1 MGYRSDTRIIVSKEG
16 FERLK
21 EFSNNY
27 MENVG
32 EKDYDLMEQIE
43 VRKVNDF
50 EVYFGWN
57 YLKWYAFSDCYK
69 DITAIEEGLSWL
81 ANHDYSYRFAR
92 IGESYD
98 DYEERS
104 FDSEER
110 EKDIILDYPC
120 LQRYFDDEV
129 V

>member
-1 MGYRSDTRIIVSKEG
+1 MSYRSDCRIIVSKEG

-43 VRKVNDF
+43 VKKENED

-57 YLKWYAFSDCYK
+57 YLKWYAFSDGFNDVK
-69 DITAIEEGLSWL
+69 AIEQGLDWL

-104 FDSEER
+104 FDSDNR
-110 EKDIILDYPC
+110 ECNINLDYPC
-120 LQRYFDDEV
+120 MERYFNDEV
-129 V
+129 I